1 MPYSSYHVPKLST
14 VFSPVT
20 ANILHNTLTH
30 ILTLSYLAYQYK
42 PSPPRCHALD
52 GDAPYSAVGH
62 HRFLEWSAAYPFP
75 SILHAVVVH
84 VQWVL
89 VVSPNV
95 LPPPLLFYPNSDVSR
110 SPPMLELHPGLCW
123 SLVTHLQPLIPAE
136 PLAFHVSIDCFLMSL
151 DFWSSSPPCS
161 WIDLLHP
168 TIFPPNQCTCAT
180 HLTYYSIFYHLT
192 FHTSSHIVVL
202 IFSHSSCHGNL
213 SSIHAFSSSDRIR
226 CVIPLPLPTSI
237 YRPTDRIPRLA
248 SLVRM

>member
-1 MPYSSYHVPKLST
+1 MPYSSYHVPRLST

-52 GDAPYSAVGH
+52 GDAPYSTVGH
-62 HRFLEWSAAYPFP
+62 NRFLEWSAAYPFP

-123 SLVTHLQPLIPAE
+123 SLVTHLQPLILAE

-168 TIFPPNQCTCAT
+168 TIFPPQPMYLCNPFDLLLNFLSPYLPYLLPHSGIDLQP
-180 HLTYYSIFYHLT
+180 LLVPWEFEPYQLRSIK
-192 FHTSSHIVVL
+192 
-202 IFSHSSCHGNL
+202 
-213 SSIHAFSSSDRIR
+213 
-226 CVIPLPLPTSI
+226 
-237 YRPTDRIPRLA
+237 
-248 SLVRM
+248 